1 MTIINFI
8 YVNSGETFGHL
19 RLWASVGWGS
29 SALIV
34 GYMVDTASTDKL
46 LYDYSPAFKAMTI
59 LWILDIIVLGKLSVS
74 RLKLT

>member
-1 MTIINFI
+1 MLFFI

-34 GYMVDTASTDKL
+34 GYMVDAASADKL

-74 RLKLT
+74 RLKLTY